1 VKRCIEPASATAVA
15 LAAVL
20 ALVACT
26 PSGEMPTEVQ
36 APRSIQ
42 GQLADGSNYRAV
54 MPPAWNGTLV
64 LDLDFANNLE
74 AEPDGV
80 ELWMLEN
87 GYAIGGISREPV
99 SYRFHQA
106 VDNLL
111 AVRQM
116 AIDEWG
122 ADPARTISFGVS
134 RGAFVSRQALEQA
147 PDVFDGSLM
156 SAGGGAGEIGLFNS
170 KLDGTWTLATL
181 MGADVQV
188 AGWADRDAAG
198 DAGRAL
204 GTLVDE
210 AVSTPGGRARLA
222 LATAFEQLPSWADGD
237 NPPDEG
243 DYEARL
249 DQLAMSFGAGN
260 PMGVRAGIEAVMGGN
275 VSWNHGVDYEDL
287 LARSGMRDLVEALYA
302 TAGLDL
308 SADLA
313 TLAAAPR
320 IGADP
325 AAVAE
330 AERLTTYTGDIRV
343 PVLVVDNIADPF
355 DPDAPDRAYQRTV
368 EEAGNAALLRTTW
381 VRSARHATQSDLE
394 RLAGFVTMIER
405 LDTGAWPDTSP
416 GAMQAR
422 AEALSAATA
431 LDLGPARFTPH
442 EPAEM
447 LRPWDGSDRGT
458 YVPCPGRDPAT
469 SLCP

>member
-1 VKRCIEPASATAVA
+1 MLAGL
-15 LAAVL
+15 LAAT
-20 ALVACT
+20 LVTAGCAPAPDET
-26 PSGEMPTEVQ
+26 PVT
-36 APRSIQ
+36 ARAIQ

-54 MPPAWNGTLV
+54 MPSAWNGTLV
-64 LDLDFANNLE
+64 LDLDFANDLE

-80 ELWMLEN
+80 ELWMVEH

-111 AVRQM
+111 EVRRM
-116 AIDEWG
+116 VVDEWG
-122 ADPARTISFGVS
+122 TDPARTISFGVS
-134 RGAFVSRQALEQA
+134 RGAFVSRQALEQY
-147 PDVFDGSLM
+147 PEIFDASLM

-170 KLDGTWTLATL
+170 KLDGTWALAAL

-188 AGWADRDAAG
+188 AGWPDREAAG
-198 DAGRAL
+198 EAGRRL
-204 GTLVDE
+204 GALVDE
-210 AVSTPGGRARLA
+210 AVATPEGRARLA
-222 LATAFEQLPSWADGD
+222 LASAFEQLPSWADGD
-237 NPPDEG
+237 DPPADD

-275 VSWNHGVDYEDL
+275 VSWNHGVDYADL
-287 LARSGMRDLVEALYA
+287 LARSGMQALVEALYA
-302 TAGLDL
+302 AANLDL
-308 SADLA
+308 GADLA

-330 AERLTTYTGDIRV
+330 AERLTTYTGAIDA

-355 DPDAPDRAYQRTV
+355 VPDSPVRAYQRTI
-368 EEAGNAALLRTTW
+368 EEAGNADLLRMTW

-394 RLAGFVTMIER
+394 RLTGFAALVDR

-416 GAMQAR
+416 AAMQAR
-422 AEALSAATA
+422 AEALAAAITI
-431 LDLGPARFTPH
+431 DLGPARFIAHDP
-442 EPAEM
+442 PEM
-447 LRPWDGSDRGT
+447 LRPWDGSDHGT
-458 YVPCPGRDPAT
+458 YQPCAGRDPAT
-469 SLCP
+469 SVCP